1 MRNSTGGWGEH
12 IVRPEPGTDG
22 RSTGAKGEPFLGIV
36 ARDRT
41 GRLAAMGIHAARWDD
56 WLLDTLLAAKD
67 EAEARVS
74 LVVPAR
80 NEEATV
86 GDVVSRVREALMETV
101 DLVDEVVVIDSDSED
116 GTYAVAESAGARV
129 HRAAEIRPDLGSHPG
144 KGEAMW
150 KSLFVTSG
158 DLVVFMDADLSD
170 WDTHFVPGLLGPLL
184 TRPEVQ
190 LVKGFYE
197 RPGVGGPLEGG
208 RVTEL
213 VARPLIALLFP
224 QLADLVQP
232 LAGEWAVRRS
242 WFASLPVPV
251 GYAVELAAL
260 VDTVRALGPEAIAQV
275 DLGVRAH
282 GHQSLLDLGAM
293 ATQIMAAALARAGVP
308 TSAGAAEEAV
318 LRQFLPGPAPTERAV
333 PTLER
338 QPAEGFW

>member
-1 MRNSTGGWGEH
+1 MGIRAAHWDDWSLE
-12 IVRPEPGTDG
+12 RLL
-22 RSTGAKGEPFLGIV
+22 GAKGTLGQ
-36 ARDRT
+36 
-41 GRLAAMGIHAARWDD
+41 
-56 WLLDTLLAAKD
+56 
-67 EAEARVS
+67 RVS

-80 NEEATV
+80 NEAATV
-86 GDVVSRVREALMETV
+86 GAVVSRVREALMETV
-101 DLVDEVVVIDSDSED
+101 DLVDEIVVIDSDSVD
-116 GTYAVAESAGARV
+116 DTYAVAESAGARV

-158 DLVVFMDADLSD
+158 DLVVFMDADLHD

-184 TRPEVQ
+184 SDHAVQ
-190 LVKGFYE
+190 LVKGFYD
-197 RPGVGGPLEGG
+197 RPGVDGPLEGG

-224 QLADLVQP
+224 ELGTLVQP

-242 WFASLPVPV
+242 WFAGLSVPT

-260 VDTVRALGPEAIAQV
+260 VDTARAGGVSAIAQV

-282 GHQSLLDLGAM
+282 RHQALRDLGGM
-293 ATQIMAAALARAGVP
+293 ATQIIAAALGRSGVD
-308 TSAGAAEEAV
+308 GVQQEAV
-318 LRQFLPGPAPTERAV
+318 LRQYLRGLEPVEHVV

-338 QPAEGFW
+338 PPAEAYL